1 MLELTF
7 SVPQDARP
15 PYLRIADGLRTAIQ
29 AGHVQPGE
37 RLPSSRRLST
47 TLGVHRHT
55 ITAAMDELV
64 AEGWLEAGER
74 RAHRVCAVLPST
86 FFQPQP
92 GSKTSPFSHKHE
104 WQLVRQ
110 PTPVDCGPS
119 PAQRRN
125 YNYIFQSGTPDLRL
139 FPYDELRAC
148 VTEALRNKPEL
159 QSGYGDPAGHDYFV
173 ERLALYLRQVR
184 ALSGRD
190 IIVTHGT
197 QEGVYLVAQLL
208 LKPGH
213 KVAVEALGYSGAW
226 DGFQTAGA
234 EIVPITVDADGMN
247 PDALEAAIRQ
257 QRIQLIYLTPHHQY
271 PTTVTLPP
279 ARRMRIY
286 ELASRHRIPIIEDD
300 YDHEFHYRCQPIA
313 PLASTDPCELVI
325 YTSTLSK
332 IMFPSMRIGFMAV
345 PKPLYQPLVNLR
357 AVITRQNSDFLQNAV
372 ARWMDNGGFER
383 HLRRMRRTYQERR
396 DALVDALNTAK
407 HQGLPL
413 HWSVPDGG
421 MALWLDCGVDANAV
435 TQQAATAGVFVSPE
449 SLYRA
454 GPTQTGHHL
463 RLGFASQT
471 PTEIRAG
478 IARLA
483 QAIDTVQSS
492 VNRTR
497 RRKNA
502 AS

>member
-1 MLELTF
+1 MLELTLV
-7 SVPQDARP
+7 VPQDARP
-15 PYLRIADGLRTAIQ
+15 PYLRIADGLRAAIQ

-37 RLPSSRRLST
+37 RLPSSRRLAD

-86 FFQPQP
+86 FFQPRP
-92 GSKTSPFSHKHE
+92 GAGTSPFRQKHE
-104 WQLVRQ
+104 WQFVRQ
-110 PTPVDCGPS
+110 PAPVDCGPT
-119 PAQRRN
+119 PAQRHGFH
-125 YNYIFQSGTPDLRL
+125 YVFQSGTPDLRL
-139 FPYDELRAC
+139 FPYDELRSCLA
-148 VTEALRNKPEL
+148 EALRSKPDL
-159 QSGYGDPAGHDYFV
+159 QSGYGDPAGHEHFV
-173 ERLALYLRQVR
+173 ERLELYLRQVR
-184 ALSGRD
+184 ALGGRK

-226 DGFQTAGA
+226 DAFQTAGA
-234 EIVPITVDADGMN
+234 DIVPVTVDAEGMN
-247 PDALEAAIRQ
+247 PDALEAVIRKQ
-257 QRIQLIYLTPHHQY
+257 QIQLIYLTPHHQY
-271 PTTVTLPP
+271 PTTATLPP

-332 IMFPSMRIGFMAV
+332 IMFPSIRIGFMAV
-345 PKPLYQPLVNLR
+345 PEPLYQPLVNLR
-357 AVITRQNSDFLQNAV
+357 AVITRQNSAFLQDAV
-372 ARWMDNGGFER
+372 ARWMENGGFER
-383 HLRRMRRTYQERR
+383 HLRRMRRVYQERR
-396 DALVDALNTAK
+396 DTLVDALTQAK
-407 HQGLPL
+407 SSGLPL
-413 HWSVPDGG
+413 NWAVPDGG
-421 MALWLDCGVDANAV
+421 MALWLDCGADADTV
-435 TQQAATAGVFVSPE
+435 TQQAAAASVFVSPE

-454 GPTQTGHHL
+454 GQTPGGQHL

-471 PTEIRAG
+471 PEEIRAG
-478 IARLA
+478 ITRLA
-483 QAIDTVQSS
+483 EAISTVHKSADKNRRGKS
-492 VNRTR
+492 V
-497 RRKNA
+497 A
-502 AS
+502 